1 MVYSY
6 EHVENWIHLWFYN
19 LSHYTAY
26 NMYMFIY
33 IYMHLSHNYKYYKY

>member
-19 LSHYTAY
+19 QFHYTVY
-26 NMYMFIY
+26 NMYMFAY
-33 IYMHLSHNYKYYKY
+33 A